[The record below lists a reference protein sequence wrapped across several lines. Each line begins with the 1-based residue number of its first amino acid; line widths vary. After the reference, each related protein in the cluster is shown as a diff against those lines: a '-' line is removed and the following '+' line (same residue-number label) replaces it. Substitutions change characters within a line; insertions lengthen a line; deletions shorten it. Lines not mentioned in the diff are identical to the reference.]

1 MKLLQE
7 APPSLSRTRQAP
19 GNVSVLPPSLSVI
32 GLLYNTEAHTLS
44 YTMSSTSWIN
54 FSNSPFKS
62 LSLRTDFLAEKHRK
76 LIDCNRIIHRVYFN
90 VFIKFLS
97 LRKLRFRTNIPLR
110 TLVSINS
117 VLSVGFFFLTFL
129 L

>member
-1 MKLLQE
+1 MKPLQE

-32 GLLYNTEAHTLS
+32 GLLYNTEGQMLS
-44 YTMSSTSWIN
+44 YTVSSTSWVN
-54 FSNSPFKS
+54 FSNSPVKS

-76 LIDCNRIIHRVYFN
+76 LIDCNRIIQRVYFN

-97 LRKLRFRTNIPLR
+97 LRKLRFRT
-110 TLVSINS
+110 LVSINS
-117 VLSVGFFFLTFL
+117 VLSVGFFFSTFL